1 MSQGDRDD
9 RLHQVYGGKTPAEL
23 AAIYDDWAE
32 DYDDDLQ
39 SFGYRYPAVL
49 AGLAGRYLDPENGAV
64 LDAGAG
70 TGLMGEILSIL
81 GFGEL
86 VGIDMSD
93 GMLEMARRKSV
104 YSKLENMVLGET
116 LDFAD
121 DAFAAVISTGVLTVG
136 HAPASALDE
145 LVRVTRPGGYL
156 IFSLTTPT
164 YEHDGFR
171 EKFEALEAAGQ
182 WQSETMTDEFMSLP
196 TAPSDDVQHLARFYI
211 YRAS

>member
-1 MSQGDRDD
+1 MNHGDREN
-9 RLHQVYGGKTPAEL
+9 RLQQVYGGKSTAEL
-23 AAIYDDWAE
+23 KAVYDDWAE

-39 SFGYRYPAVL
+39 SYGYRYPAVL
-49 AGLAGRYLDPENGAV
+49 AGLAGRYLDPRNGAV

-81 GFGEL
+81 GFSEL

-104 YSKLENMVLGET
+104 YSRLENMVLGEE
-116 LDFAD
+116 LGFAD
-121 DAFAAVISTGVLTVG
+121 DTFSAVISTGVLTVG

-145 LVRVTRPGGYL
+145 LVRVTRPGGHL

-171 EKFEALEAAGQ
+171 EKFAALETAGR
-182 WQSETMTDEFMSLP
+182 WQPVTATGEFMSLP
-196 TAPSDDVQHLARFYI
+196 TAPSEDVQHLARFYI
-211 YRAS
+211 FEAS